1 MYPVT
6 LIHLFSSFVV
16 LCDVLCMYVC
26 ECAHLKKEKQKKKL
40 LKISEVYCSIFECA
54 AQNLHAI

>member
-26 ECAHLKKEKQKKKL
+26 ECAHLKKEKQKKK
-40 LKISEVYCSIFECA
+40 IVE
-54 AQNLHAI
+54 NL